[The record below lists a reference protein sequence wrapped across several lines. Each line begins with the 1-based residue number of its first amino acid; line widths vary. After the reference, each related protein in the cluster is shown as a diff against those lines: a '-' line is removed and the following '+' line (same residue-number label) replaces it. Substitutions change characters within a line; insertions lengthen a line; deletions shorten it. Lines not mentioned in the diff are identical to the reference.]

1 MSVLRVVLTV
11 LALVMDGLCMALIG
25 LTLLTQ
31 HLSSSGLFGV
41 CLFLVVIVSNIPALV
56 LALVVRRSSKADS
69 ATAMV
74 FD

>member
-1 MSVLRVVLTV
+1 MNVLRIVFTV
-11 LALVMDGLCMALIG
+11 LALVMDGLCIALIG

-41 CLFLVVIVSNIPALV
+41 CLFLVVIVSNVPALI
-56 LALVVRRSSKADS
+56 LALIIRRSPKADS

-74 FD
+74 FE

>member
-1 MSVLRVVLTV
+1 MNVLRIASTVV
-11 LALVMDGLCMALIG
+11 ALVMDGLCIALIG

-41 CLFLVVIVSNIPALV
+41 CLFLVVIVSNLPALV
-56 LALVVRRSSKADS
+56 LALFPRRARRDES

-74 FD
+74 FE